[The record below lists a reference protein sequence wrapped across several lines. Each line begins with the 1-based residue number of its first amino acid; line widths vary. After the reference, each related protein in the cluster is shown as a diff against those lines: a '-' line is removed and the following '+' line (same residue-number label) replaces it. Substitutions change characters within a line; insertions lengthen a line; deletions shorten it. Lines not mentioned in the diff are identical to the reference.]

1 MSLFEYQSKL
11 YPHEKYQL
19 YLAVLNL
26 YGLEGVTASCA
37 ERLFKE
43 QIIIKSASRL
53 MRFIKTKLVDSCN

>member
-26 YGLEGVTASCA
+26 YGLERVAASCA

-43 QIIIKSASRL
+43 QIDGEHLEYGPELI
-53 MRFIKTKLVDSCN
+53 